1 VHGEKKKREESFGIC
16 LSSAKRK
23 KCCKDVTAEDGG
35 LEEQQLLQ
43 RPTEQ
48 DIQQEYVKA
57 IDHLT
62 IFTENKLRAEVKE
75 LQSKLGME
83 SKLRDELKKEIYKE
97 FEREIDRGNGQQY

>member
-1 VHGEKKKREESFGIC
+1 MGLK
-16 LSSAKRK
+16 SSSYY
-23 KCCKDVTAEDGG
+23 
-35 LEEQQLLQ
+35 

-48 DIQQEYVKA
+48 DIQLEYVKA

-83 SKLRDELKKEIYKE
+83 SKLRDELKKEIHKE
-97 FEREIDRGNGQQY
+97 FERKIDRGNGQQD